1 MAGSE
6 IIQELV
12 RSHVDG
18 NDERFRTVALQLAA
32 SEARRGHRLV
42 AGRIR
47 DLLDKAAGLP
57 RSDQPIPLARASQD
71 LIGILE
77 ASYPATT
84 LRDIVVDG
92 DTREALERVLQE
104 QRSRDI
110 LHEWSLSPRRKL
122 LFHGPPGCGKT
133 MAAEVIAG
141 ELSLPLIRVR
151 LEVLFSRY
159 LGQTGSQLTA
169 IFGEMDRVRGLYLFD
184 EFDGIGRQRADSQD
198 VGEAKRV
205 VATFLQLL
213 DSDQSHSLV
222 IAATNEV
229 EQLDA
234 ALFRRFDDTVLFP
247 IPTKDQLIRLIQLH
261 GTHARITKV
270 EQSNIAQEFLGMSYA
285 DVSKGTTDALKSMV
299 LAKRKSVT
307 AEELRGALERIRRT
321 ARPTG

>member
-12 RSHVDG
+12 RSHMDG
-18 NDERFRTVALQLAA
+18 NEERFRTVALQLAA

-47 DLLDKAAGLP
+47 DLLDQAAMTP
-57 RSDQPIPLARASQD
+57 RPNQPIPLARTSQE

-77 ASYPATT
+77 ASFPTTT

-92 DTREALERVLQE
+92 DTRESLERVLQE
-104 QRSRDI
+104 QRSRDL

-133 MAAEVIAG
+133 LAAEVIAG
-141 ELSLPLIRVR
+141 ELSMPLIRVR
-151 LEVLFSRY
+151 IEVLFSRY
-159 LGQTGSQLTA
+159 LGQTGSQLAA
-169 IFGEMDRVRGLYLFD
+169 IFAEMDRVRGLYLFD

-205 VATFLQLL
+205 VTTFLQLL
-213 DSDQSHSLV
+213 DSDHSHSLI

-229 EQLDA
+229 EHLDA

-247 IPTKDQLIRLIQLH
+247 IPTKDQLTRLIQIRA
-261 GTHARITKV
+261 TSARIAKV
-270 EQSNIAQEFLGMSYA
+270 EQSKIAQEFQGMSYA
-285 DVSKGTTDALKSMV
+285 DVTKGTTDALKSMV

-321 ARPTG
+321 GRPTR